1 MSLIFKNQFHG
12 IIIFFY
18 FIRASF
24 IRSLFIR
31 LSFMQNNIYNFADSV
46 DMKDVSSMKQSD
58 LFSSTAGLSG
68 RTTDS
73 WLEGDDLPFVIYPET
88 GTISAGQSVECTL
101 KFSPKDVFYYKAYLT
116 CKYESNKTMSSISF
130 FYKATVLKFS
140 MLLINLILPKFPFY
154 FIIELNMYLFSL
166 HINYFPL
173 TEPALSYFA
182 IY

>member
-1 MSLIFKNQFHG
+1 M
-12 IIIFFY
+12 FFY
-18 FIRASF
+18 FTRAFF
-24 IRSLFIR
+24 IRSVIR

-46 DMKDVSSMKQSD
+46 DMKDASSTKQSD

-88 GTISAGQSVECTL
+88 GTISPGQSVECTL

-116 CKYESNKTMSSISF
+116 CKYESNETMSSISF
-130 FYKATVLKFS
+130 FKKAAVLKFS

-154 FIIELNMYLFSL
+154 FIVELNMYLFSL